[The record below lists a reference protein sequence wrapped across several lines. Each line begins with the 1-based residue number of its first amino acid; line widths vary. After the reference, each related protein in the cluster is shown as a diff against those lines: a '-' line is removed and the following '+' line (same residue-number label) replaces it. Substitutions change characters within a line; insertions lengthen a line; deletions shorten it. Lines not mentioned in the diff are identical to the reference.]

1 MEEVLLLTRLCSV
14 TVIPVLFQNTLHP
27 RKENPDVTL
36 NHIFGVEP
44 VKITSPPTDS
54 EVALAL
60 RVLEGCCL
68 LHSGSAALAYKYK
81 AVKVQLA
88 RCYMLNPECKC

>member
-1 MEEVLLLTRLCSV
+1 M
-14 TVIPVLFQNTLHP
+14 
-27 RKENPDVTL
+27 TL

-68 LHSGSAALAYKYK
+68 LHSGSVALAYKYK
-81 AVKVQLA
+81 AVKVQFA
-88 RCYMLNPECKC
+88 RCYILNPEWQMLVYLSVFVFYSFFRNLKVGSLLVRESRN